1 MSRVLVIAGALA
13 LLASGAAVAK
23 VVTYTLP
30 EEREAVLP
38 PGPGADLVAAQCA
51 ACHSLDYVQTQP
63 RGKGKAF
70 WDAAVT
76 KMVKVYGAPV
86 SAEDG
91 EVIAAYLAVHY

>member
-1 MSRVLVIAGALA
+1 MRRMLLIAGAVA

-23 VVTYTLP
+23 VVTYALP

-63 RGKGKAF
+63 RGKGKPF

-91 EVIAAYLAVHY
+91 EAIATYLAEHY